1 MIRALAQMIR
11 RSLTAFGIPNF
22 YKPEL
27 AEVWRN
33 EGSPSPKTIFWFPD
47 KYAYEQYIKDRL
59 SNFFQL

>member
-11 RSLTAFGIPNF
+11 RSLTALGNF
-22 YKPEL
+22 DKPEL
-27 AEVWRN
+27 AKVWRN